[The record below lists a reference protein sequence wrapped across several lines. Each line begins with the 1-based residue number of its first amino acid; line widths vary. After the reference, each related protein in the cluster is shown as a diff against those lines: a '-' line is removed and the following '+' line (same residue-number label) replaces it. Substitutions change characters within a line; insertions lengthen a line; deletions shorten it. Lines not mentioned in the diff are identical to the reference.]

1 VREPVI
7 LAVDQGT
14 SATKA
19 IAVGADGA
27 VIARSSQ
34 PLSQRFP
41 CPGWAEQ
48 DPEEIWLSVV
58 SALGDLLTRSS
69 PGWSLTGIALSTQR
83 ESAVVW
89 DARTGK
95 PVAPLISWQDRRA
108 ADWCR
113 VLAASPDGPTITA
126 RTGLPVDPMFTA
138 AKLRWLLDHDDATRQ
153 AARAGTLRAGTVD
166 AWLLWRLTGG
176 AEYACEI
183 GNASRTQLLA
193 LDSCGWDDDLF
204 RAFDIPVGLLPDVRP
219 STGPFGVTRG
229 VPAVPDGLPVL
240 AVLGDSHAALLAQA
254 GAQPGV
260 VKATFGTGCSV
271 MAAIPPGAQPPPG
284 LSRTIAWQ
292 DGTNPP
298 VFAAEGNIASA
309 GAAVRWAAQ
318 LLGRDDAELARI
330 AETSAADTSAMAP
343 GGGLVLV
350 PAFGGLGAPY
360 WDRQA
365 RAVLVGFTQAT
376 GAAQLAR
383 AAFESVAFQVADTFA
398 LIDQS
403 TGGAVELRADGGLTK
418 SDGLMQFQADLIGRP
433 VRRMAS
439 AEGSAVGAAFL
450 AGIAAGQWSDTSIES
465 RTGSGTL
472 FTPAATGEWRDR
484 TMAGWH
490 DALARATL
498 APATQKLGPESGRWR
513 RSPPEPVTYPPLGV
527 YPRLR
532 GRLASQFRLR
542 LQ

>member
-1 VREPVI
+1 LGKQVREPVI

-27 VIARSSQ
+27 VLARSRQ
-34 PLSQRFP
+34 PVSQRFP

-48 DPEEIWLSVV
+48 DPEEIWRSVV
-58 SALGDLLTRSS
+58 SALGELLANAA
-69 PGWSLTGIALSTQR
+69 GWSLTGIGLSTQR
-83 ESAVVW
+83 ESAVAW

-95 PVAPLISWQDRRA
+95 PLAPLISWQDRRA

-113 VLAASPDGPTITA
+113 ALAASPGGPAITA

-138 AKLRWLLDHDDATRQ
+138 AKLRWLLDHDEGTRQ
-153 AARAGTLRAGTVD
+153 VARAGTLRAGTVD

-176 AEYACEI
+176 TEYACEV
-183 GNASRTQLLA
+183 GNAARTQLLA
-193 LDSCGWDDDLF
+193 LDSGRWDDDLHQ
-204 RAFDIPVGLLPDVRP
+204 AFGIPAGLLPDIRP

-229 VPAVPDGLPVL
+229 VPSVPDGLPVL

-254 GAQPGV
+254 GSQPGV

-271 MAAIPPGAQPPPG
+271 MAVIPPGARPPAG

-292 DGTNPP
+292 DGGSPP

-309 GAAVRWAAQ
+309 GAAVRWAAR
-318 LLGRDDAELARI
+318 LLGRDDAELARL
-330 AETSAADTSAMAP
+330 AEGSPAGPSDLAHGDSLT
-343 GGGLVLV
+343 LV

-376 GAAQLAR
+376 GPAQLAR

-398 LIDQS
+398 LIDQV
-403 TGGAVELRADGGLTK
+403 TGGATELRADGGLSQ

-439 AEGSAVGAAFL
+439 TDGSAAGAALL
-450 AGIAAGQWSDTSIES
+450 AGVAAGQRKDAGSEP
-465 RTGSGTL
+465 RAGSGTL
-472 FTPAATGEWRDR
+472 FRPAAAGEWRER
-484 TMAGWH
+484 TMARWH
-490 DALARATL
+490 DALARARL
-498 APATQKLGPESGRWR
+498 APSG
-513 RSPPEPVTYPPLGV
+513 
-527 YPRLR
+527 
-532 GRLASQFRLR
+532 
-542 LQ
+542 

>member
-1 VREPVI
+1 MREPVI

-27 VIARSSQ
+27 VLARSRR
-34 PLSQRFP
+34 PVSQRFP

-48 DPEEIWLSVV
+48 DPEEIWRSVAG
-58 SALGDLLTRSS
+58 ALGDLLADAQA
-69 PGWSLTGIALSTQR
+69 GWALAGIGLSTQR
-83 ESAVVW
+83 ESAVAW

-113 VLAASPDGPTITA
+113 ALAASPDGPAVTA

-138 AKLRWLLDHDDATRQ
+138 AKLRWLLDHDEATRQ

-183 GNASRTQLLA
+183 GNAARTQLLA
-193 LDSCGWDDDLF
+193 IDSGRWDDELHQ
-204 RAFDIPVGLLPDVRP
+204 AFGIPASLLPEVRP

-229 VPAVPDGLPVL
+229 AAPVPDGLPVL

-254 GAQPGV
+254 GARPGV

-271 MAAIPPGAQPPPG
+271 MAVIAAGAQPPAG
-284 LSRTIAWQ
+284 LGRTIAWQ
-292 DGTNPP
+292 DGTSPP
-298 VFAAEGNIASA
+298 VLAAEGNIASA
-309 GAAVRWAAQ
+309 GAAVRWAAR
-318 LLGRDDAELARI
+318 LLGRDDAELARL
-330 AETSAADTSAMAP
+330 AAASSDGPP
-343 GGGLVLV
+343 GDGLTLV

-376 GAAQLAR
+376 GPAQLAR

-398 LIDQS
+398 LIDQI
-403 TGGAVELRADGGLTK
+403 TGGATELRADGGLSE
-418 SDGLMQFQADLIGRP
+418 SDALMQFQADLIGRP

-439 AEGSAVGAAFL
+439 PDGSAAGAALL
-450 AGIAAGQWSDTSIES
+450 AGVTAGLRKDASGEP
-465 RTGSGTL
+465 GNEGGTL
-472 FTPAATGEWRDR
+472 FRPAAAGDWREQTLAR
-484 TMAGWH
+484 WH
-490 DALARATL
+490 DALARATR
-498 APATQKLGPESGRWR
+498 APSG
-513 RSPPEPVTYPPLGV
+513 
-527 YPRLR
+527 
-532 GRLASQFRLR
+532 
-542 LQ
+542 

>member
-1 VREPVI
+1 
-7 LAVDQGT
+7 
-14 SATKA
+14 
-19 IAVGADGA
+19 
-27 VIARSSQ
+27 
-34 PLSQRFP
+34 
-41 CPGWAEQ
+41 
-48 DPEEIWLSVV
+48 
-58 SALGDLLTRSS
+58 
-69 PGWSLTGIALSTQR
+69 
-83 ESAVVW
+83 
-89 DARTGK
+89 
-95 PVAPLISWQDRRA
+95 
-108 ADWCR
+108 
-113 VLAASPDGPTITA
+113 
-126 RTGLPVDPMFTA
+126 MFTA
-138 AKLRWLLDHDDATRQ
+138 AKLRWLLDHDEGTRQ

-193 LDSCGWDDDLF
+193 LDSCRWDDDLHQ
-204 RAFDIPVGLLPDVRP
+204 AFGIPRGLLPDVRP

-229 VPAVPDGLPVL
+229 VSPVPDGLPVL

-254 GAQPGV
+254 GSRPGV

-271 MAAIPPGAQPPPG
+271 MAVIPPDARPPAG

-292 DGTNPP
+292 DGTSPP

-318 LLGRDDAELARI
+318 LLGRDDAELARL
-330 AETSAADTSAMAP
+330 AETSSAGTSALAP
-343 GGGLVLV
+343 GDDLTLV

-376 GAAQLAR
+376 GPAQLAR

-403 TGGAVELRADGGLTK
+403 TGGATELRADGGLSE
-418 SDGLMQFQADLIGRP
+418 SDGLMQFQANLIGRP

-439 AEGSAVGAAFL
+439 TEGSATGAAFL
-450 AGIAAGQWSDTSIES
+450 AGVTAGQRKDTS
-465 RTGSGTL
+465 TGSRAGTGTL
-472 FTPAATGEWRDR
+472 FRPAVTGEWRER
-484 TMAGWH
+484 TLARWH

-498 APATQKLGPESGRWR
+498 ATSG
-513 RSPPEPVTYPPLGV
+513 
-527 YPRLR
+527 
-532 GRLASQFRLR
+532 
-542 LQ
+542 